1 MRSRSMRPH
10 HSPALASAP
19 PACPPELALAR
30 DAALP
35 LLSNGPARGYNR
47 AGPGRGVPGFPAP
60 SSPRRPALHARQD
73 SPLVSVLMATRDRLD
88 LVPGALAS
96 VAAQDEPRWELVL
109 VNDGGPSPAGVVA
122 RLGDARVRL
131 AELRDARGKGHAIN
145 HAFGLSR
152 GGCIAHLD
160 DDDAWHPEHL
170 STLLA
175 ALAATPG
182 ARMAHSNALRVDL
195 APDGLGGWRET
206 GRAVAY
212 SSPAS
217 LEALLEYNCVTG
229 ISVLHDRA
237 LFEQAGGMDEAL
249 DVLLDWD
256 LWRRMAALTTPV
268 HVDRVTAEY
277 FVRAGEAGEG
287 AGGPGAGAHLTGLAR
302 RDPVRYVRNRLR
314 ILDKPLPLPRDGSLD
329 AALAGARARGRMQ
342 LAVALGEAA
351 EAGGDVA
358 GARAHYEAGRDA
370 APEHA
375 LPWRKLGRLAASGG
389 EPEAALRAF
398 GKCLALPGAAPTDAL
413 HAAGAAMALGEPRKA
428 LGLLEA
434 AARRFGP
441 QHEGQPAV
449 LRLLAQVRALAR

>member
-1 MRSRSMRPH
+1 MPK
-10 HSPALASAP
+10 ASAP
-19 PACPPELALAR
+19 GE
-30 DAALP
+30 
-35 LLSNGPARGYNR
+35 GR
-47 AGPGRGVPGFPAP
+47 A
-60 SSPRRPALHARQD
+60 
-73 SPLVSVLMATRDRLD
+73 PLVSVLMATRDRLD
-88 LVPGALAS
+88 LLPGALAS
-96 VAAQDEPRWELVL
+96 VIAQDEPRWELVL

-122 RLGDARVRL
+122 GLGDGRIRL
-131 AELRDARGKGHAIN
+131 VEQREARGKGHAIN

-182 ARMAHSNALRVDL
+182 ARMVHSNALRVDL

-212 SSPAS
+212 NSPAS

-287 AGGPGAGAHLTGLAR
+287 PGGPGAGDGAPAPAGAHLTGLAR
-302 RDPVRYVRNRLR
+302 RDPVRYVQNRLR

-375 LPWRKLGRLAASGG
+375 LPWRKLGRLAAAGG
-389 EPEAALRAF
+389 APEAALRAF
-398 GKCLALPGAAPTDAL
+398 GKCLALPGAAPVDAL
-413 HAAGAAMALGEPRKA
+413 HAAGAALALGEPRKA
-428 LGLLEA
+428 VGLLEA
-434 AARRFGP
+434 AARRFDPGR
-441 QHEGQPAV
+441 EGQAAV
-449 LRLLAQVRALAR
+449 LRLLAQVRALVR